1 MECVREN
8 VTSEEG
14 THLEVQ
20 SLIASLRRVFNSR
33 LFRFAIRRI
42 GTPRKLEHILGV
54 YAGTQDASG
63 AKERMMSYL
72 LKRAL
77 SKSASKF
84 GVDWEIL
91 REALGDSYVRKSI
104 ANILMGIAT
113 FGITRPQKLYA
124 PFMIVWNFTK
134 RCNLRCKHCYAN
146 ASPLPVDDELTLDEK
161 LEVLRQLDEA
171 GVAAISF
178 SGGEPLIDEDFW
190 IVAKRAAEMGFFV
203 SVATNGTLITESTAK
218 RLKEIGVRYVEV
230 SIDSVNPEEHDE
242 FRGIPGAWK
251 RSIEG
256 IRNAKKEGLSVG
268 IAVTVTR
275 VNHRQLPEMMELA
288 RNLNADR
295 LIAFNFVPTGRGK
308 EIIEMDLSPDERET
322 VLSYLYEEL
331 TAGKMQV
338 FSTAPMYAIISL
350 KNIDKGG
357 KLTPT
362 HFAELSI
369 PDEYLSAGFALGEF
383 LGGCGAGRIYCSI
396 EHNGDIQPCV
406 FLPIKVG
413 NVLRDGFLNVWY
425 NNEILHELRDR
436 DNYACSHCEYRYICG
451 GCRARAYAYYGSI
464 SAPDPSCVFN
474 RDLWN
479 ELTEEVEASEQRI
492 TAFPVKHTR
501 KPL

>member
-1 MECVREN
+1 MDDKNGSSATVSEDDTNIE
-8 VTSEEG
+8 VTS
-14 THLEVQ
+14 LM
-20 SLIASLRRVFNSR
+20 ASLQKIFNSR
-33 LFRFAIRRI
+33 LFRFAMKRVE
-42 GTPRKLEHILGV
+42 TPRKLEHIVGV
-54 YAGTQDASG
+54 YAGILEARGIREKTI
-63 AKERMMSYL
+63 SYL
-72 LKRAL
+72 LQKAM
-77 SKSASKF
+77 SKSASRF
-84 GVDWEIL
+84 GFAEESL
-91 REALGDSYVRKSI
+91 KEALKDPYTRKAI
-104 ANILMGIAT
+104 ANILMGIAK
-113 FGITRPQKLYA
+113 FGITRPQKLCA

-134 RCNLRCKHCYAN
+134 QCNLRCRHCYAN
-146 ASPLPVDDELTLDEK
+146 AGPHPAPDELTLSEK

-171 GVAAISF
+171 GVAAVSF
-178 SGGEPLIDEDFW
+178 SGGEPLVNKDFW
-190 IVAKRAAEMGFFV
+190 NVAKRAAEMGFYV
-203 SVATNGTLITESTAK
+203 SVATNGTLITRDVAK
-218 RLKEIGVRYVEV
+218 RLKETGVRYVEV
-230 SIDSVNPEEHDE
+230 SIDSPNPEEHDE
-242 FRGIPGAWK
+242 FRGIPRAWK

-268 IAVTVTR
+268 IAMTVTR
-275 VNHRQLPEMMELA
+275 ANHRQLPEMMELA

-308 EIIEMDLSPDERET
+308 EIIEMDLSPDEREA

-338 FSTAPMYAIISL
+338 FSTAPMYAIVSL

-362 HFAELSI
+362 HFAELSV

-436 DNYACSHCEYRYICG
+436 DHYACSHCEYRYICG
-451 GCRARAYAYYGSI
+451 GCRARAYAYYGNV

-479 ELTEEVEASEQRI
+479 ELTEEVEASE
-492 TAFPVKHTR
+492 
-501 KPL
+501 